1 MLHYQRGK
9 ITSAELAVISSL
21 KLGFVIICKSN
32 APQNSLMEVN
42 FRKIETDKEI
52 FCKEFLHAKRS
63 KNKINKRI
71 DGIGLLRF

>member
-32 APQNSLMEVN
+32 APQNSLMEVILC
-42 FRKIETDKEI
+42 KIGTYKEI
-52 FCKEFLHAKRS
+52 LVKTFAF
-63 KNKINKRI
+63 
-71 DGIGLLRF
+71 